1 MLVFDHLVNK
11 CLLLDLLLKS
21 PVKVGIHDNKM
32 NPISYPAFEVL
43 VLPTTK
49 D

>member
-1 MLVFDHLVNK
+1 MLIFDHLINK
-11 CLLLDLLLKS
+11 RLLLDLPLKS
-21 PVKVGIHDNKM
+21 PVKVDIHDNKM
-32 NPISYPAFEVL
+32 NPISYSAFEVL